1 MKIKNIIFGMLTA
14 AACISSGITVS
25 ADKITV
31 KTDVYQPDEI
41 CGNVNIRSSKT
52 DNVFVKIIKHTPET
66 DVDEKGK
73 SVGYAVYD
81 TYINADYIHVS
92 DIMVFPL
99 EYNNYNYE
107 TQMHDGNYEIFI
119 GVHKHLGSDDSN
131 DIAWQKIEIVV
142 GDTNYCGYTTNC
154 TINVDIIENSQAE
167 PSYTVSG
174 KSPNKV
180 YNMTFSSQNSII
192 GDADNNN
199 SLGIGDAAFIAK
211 MIAIGRVGELP
222 AHADFNGDGRVSIKD
237 AADIA
242 KYIANRKNP
251 TKQ

>member
-1 MKIKNIIFGMLTA
+1 MKIKNMIFGMFTA
-14 AACISSGITVS
+14 ITFISSGITVS
-25 ADKITV
+25 AEKITV

-41 CGNVNIRSSKT
+41 CGYINIRSSKT

-66 DVDEKGK
+66 DVDENGK

-81 TYINADYIHVS
+81 TYIDKDYIHVS

-99 EYNNYNYE
+99 EYNNYDYE
-107 TQMHDGNYEIFI
+107 LQKNEGNYEVFI
-119 GVHKHLGSDDSN
+119 GVHKHLGSNEQN
-131 DIAWQKIEIVV
+131 DIAWQKIELVV
-142 GDTNYCGYTTNC
+142 NDTNYCGYTTNY
-154 TINVDIIENSQAE
+154 TINVDILENSQSE

-180 YNMTFSSQNSII
+180 YNMTFSSQSSII

-199 SLGIGDAAFIAK
+199 TLSISDAAYIAK
-211 MIAIGRVGELP
+211 MIAKGMVADLP
-222 AHADFNGDGRVSIKD
+222 SHADFNGDGRVSIKD

-242 KYIANRKNP
+242 KHIASRKILK
-251 TKQ
+251 TK